1 MGLNDTPSSERI
13 QIGIFGRRNAG
24 KSTLFNLLVGEDLAV
39 VSDTLGTTTD
49 PVKKAMELLPLG
61 PVVFIDTPGLDDEG
75 ELGEKR
81 ITKAK
86 QILRKIDMV
95 VLVTSAEGPDAFET
109 DFLEEIK
116 KRKLSYVTVTAR
128 ENWEREGILN
138 EIINAYELPKER
150 PLVRDFI
157 APNDRVV
164 LVIPID
170 KAAPKGRLILPQQQV
185 IRDILDAG
193 GIPVICRETE
203 LSEVLKDDV
212 HPPKM
217 VICDSQVFE
226 MVNKEVPKEIPL
238 TSFSILMARY
248 KGDLETQIEG
258 AKALGTLKEGAR
270 ILISEGCSHKRQC
283 KDIGTVK
290 IPGWIKNYTGK
301 EFSFEFTSGGEY
313 PEELSGYDLIIHC
326 GGCMLPLREME
337 YRIESAKQQNIPI
350 TNYGVLIA
358 YMHGILDRASEVFQR
373 GNK

>member
-61 PVVFIDTPGLDDEG
+61 PVLFIDTPGLDDEG

-86 QILRKIDMV
+86 QILRKIDMAI
-95 VLVTSAEGPDAFET
+95 LVKTPEETDAFET

-116 KRKLSYVTVTAR
+116 KRHLSYITVTAR
-128 ENWEREGILN
+128 NHWNREEILN
-138 EIINAYELPKER
+138 EIIRGYELPKER
-150 PLVRDFI
+150 PLVRDLI
-157 APNDRVV
+157 SVNDPVV

-185 IRDILDAG
+185 IRDVLDAG
-193 GIPVICRETE
+193 GIPVICRDSE
-203 LSEVLKDDV
+203 LPEVLKKKQYS
-212 HPPKM
+212 PKM

-226 MVNKEVPKEIPL
+226 TVDQIVPKTIPL
-238 TSFSILMARY
+238 TSFSVLMARY
-248 KGDLETQIEG
+248 KGDLKTQISG
-258 AKALGTLKEGAR
+258 AYALGNLKEGDR

-290 IPGWIKNYTGK
+290 IPGWIKNFTGK
-301 EFSFEFTSGGEY
+301 EFSYSFTSGGEY
-313 PEELSGYDLIIHC
+313 PEDLSEYDLIIHC
-326 GGCMLPLREME
+326 GGCMLPRREME
-337 YRIESAKQQNIPI
+337 YRIETAKQQNIPI

-358 YMHGILDRASEVFQR
+358 YMHGILDRASELF
-373 GNK
+373 K

>member
-13 QIGIFGRRNAG
+13 HIGIFGRRNAG

-61 PVVFIDTPGLDDEG
+61 PVLFIDTPGLDDEG

-86 QILRKIDMV
+86 QTLRKIDMA
-95 VLVTSAEGPDAFET
+95 VLVKSGKEPDDFES

-116 KRKLSYVTVTAR
+116 KRGISYVEVTAR
-128 ENWEREGILN
+128 EDWNREAILN
-138 EIINAYELPKER
+138 AIINAYELPKER
-150 PLVRDFI
+150 PLVRDLI
-157 APNDRVV
+157 AENDRVV

-170 KAAPKGRLILPQQQV
+170 KSAPKGRLILPQQQV

-193 GIPVICRETE
+193 GIPVICRDTE
-203 LSEVLKDDV
+203 LPEVLKDAAN
-212 HPPKM
+212 PPKM

-226 MVNKEVPKEIPL
+226 TVNREVPKDIPL

-248 KGDLETQIEG
+248 KGDLKTQIAG
-258 AKALGTLKEGAR
+258 AKALDDLAEGAR

-301 EFSFEFTSGGEY
+301 DFSYEFTSGGEY
-313 PEELSGYDLIIHC
+313 PEELSGYGLIIHC
-326 GGCMLPLREME
+326 GGCMLPAREMN
-337 YRIESAKQQNIPI
+337 YRIETAKEQGIPI

-358 YMHGILDRASEVFQR
+358 YLHGILDRAGELF
-373 GNK
+373 K